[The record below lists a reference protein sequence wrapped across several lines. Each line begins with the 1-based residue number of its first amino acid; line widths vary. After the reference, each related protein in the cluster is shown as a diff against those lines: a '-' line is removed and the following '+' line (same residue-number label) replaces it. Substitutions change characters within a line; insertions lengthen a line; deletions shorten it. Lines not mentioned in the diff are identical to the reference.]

1 MDAGRQTKM
10 DSAVKPGGL
19 DNKTILGGWAILLFT
34 AIIAYLPGLDGP
46 FLFDD
51 FGSIAELGSRGG
63 VRDWETFKAFV
74 FGGYSGPTGRPLALL
89 SFLID
94 ANNWPADAWPF
105 KRTNLVI
112 HLVNAALLGVLINKV
127 LQLLEMDSRNRRWIA
142 AISAACWLLHPFLVS
157 TTLYVVQ
164 RMAQLATLFVF
175 LGFIA
180 YLHGRSLLASNAMK
194 AYLVMSLSVGVFT
207 LLAMI
212 SKENGILLPLL
223 IGTLEV
229 TVLASQRARLPR
241 LNRYWA
247 IVFLVLPSTI
257 VALYLGGKF
266 LSDDFF
272 RAVSPR
278 DFSTHERLLT
288 QPRILVDYLR
298 HWFVPELYTVGVFQD
313 HFIKST
319 GILSPITTLFAIVFH
334 LALIVIAVIKRQRWP
349 LFAFAVLFFYA
360 SHLIES
366 TVINLE
372 LYFEHRNYLA
382 TAFLFVPV
390 VVFLQSQLNRRLF
403 YVVAAGA
410 LLLLAGMTRYTATV
424 WADHDKMVEASA
436 QKAPTSARAQML
448 LSRNLYNRQQYDESI
463 RVIDQAIANIPGNHA
478 LLISRSNILCNVG
491 ILEASDFEDTARKL
505 GASIYDPRSIRL
517 YTSLGVSIVEGRC
530 PSVTAERLRVMFE
543 NMLDI
548 AENADPRLMRFSQ
561 IQYFIGFTSVH
572 IGEPERA
579 VSAFEKSLDSRPG
592 AAHAMMMAADLAS
605 GDYYD
610 EALHFSDI
618 ALQQLDAGR
627 SNPLQGAPVNES
639 DIHAFR
645 ATVRADREAAAD

>member
-1 MDAGRQTKM
+1 MDLTEM
-10 DSAVKPGGL
+10 PGGL
-19 DNKTILGGWAILLFT
+19 GDRKLIGFWAVALL
-34 AIIAYLPGLDGP
+34 AGVIAYMPGLDGP

-63 VRDWETFKAFV
+63 VRDWETFKGFV

-89 SFLID
+89 TFLID

-112 HLVNAALLGVLINKV
+112 HLINAALLGVLINKV
-127 LQLLEMDSRNRRWIA
+127 LQLLEMDSRNRRWIV

-180 YLHGRSLLASNAMK
+180 YLHGRSLLASNALK
-194 AYLVMSLSVGVFT
+194 AYLIMSLSVGVFT
-207 LLAMI
+207 FLAMI

-257 VALYLGGKF
+257 IALYLGGKF

-272 RAVSPR
+272 RAMPPR
-278 DFSTHERLLT
+278 DFSTYERLLT

-382 TAFLFVPV
+382 SAFLFVPV
-390 VVFLQSQLNRRLF
+390 VVLLQSQLNRRLF
-403 YVVAAGA
+403 FVVAAGA
-410 LLLLAGMTRYTATV
+410 LLLLAGITRYTATV
-424 WADHDKMVEASA
+424 WADHDTMVEASA

-448 LSRNLYNRQQYDESI
+448 LARNLYNRQQYDESI
-463 RVIDQAIANIPGNHA
+463 RVIDEAIANIPDNHA
-478 LLISRSNILCNVG
+478 LLISRSNILCNLG

-505 GASIYDPRSIRL
+505 AASIYDPRSIRL

-530 PSVTAERLRVMFE
+530 PSVTADSLREMFE
-543 NMLDI
+543 NMLDV
-548 AENADPRLMRFSQ
+548 AENSDPRLMQFSQ
-561 IQYFIGFTSVH
+561 IQYLIGYTSVH

-592 AAHAMMMAADLAS
+592 AAHAMLMAADLAS

-610 EALHFSDI
+610 EALHFSGI
-618 ALQQLDAGR
+618 ALQQLKAGT
-627 SNPLQGAPVNES
+627 SNLMQGAPVNES

>member
-1 MDAGRQTKM
+1 MDLTQL
-10 DSAVKPGGL
+10 PGGL
-19 DNKTILGGWAILLFT
+19 GDKKLIGFWAVALLA
-34 AIIAYLPGLDGP
+34 AIIAYMPGLDGP

>member
-1 MDAGRQTKM
+1 MDLTEM
-10 DSAVKPGGL
+10 PGGL
-19 DNKTILGGWAILLFT
+19 GDRKLIGFWAVALL
-34 AIIAYLPGLDGP
+34 AGVIAYMPGLDGP

-63 VRDWETFKAFV
+63 VRDWETFKGFV

-89 SFLID
+89 TFLID

-112 HLVNAALLGVLINKV
+112 HLINAALLGVLINKV
-127 LQLLEMDSRNRRWIA
+127 LQLLEMDSRNRRWIV

-180 YLHGRSLLASNAMK
+180 YLHGRSLLASNALK
-194 AYLVMSLSVGVFT
+194 AYLIMSLSVGVFT
-207 LLAMI
+207 FLAMI

-257 VALYLGGKF
+257 IALYLGGKF

-272 RAVSPR
+272 RAMPPR
-278 DFSTHERLLT
+278 DFSTYERLLT

-382 TAFLFVPV
+382 SAFLFVPV
-390 VVFLQSQLNRRLF
+390 VVLLQSQLNRRLF
-403 YVVAAGA
+403 FVVAAGA
-410 LLLLAGMTRYTATV
+410 LLLLAGITRYTATV
-424 WADHDKMVEASA
+424 WADHDTMVEASA

-448 LSRNLYNRQQYDESI
+448 LARNLYNRQQYDESI
-463 RVIDQAIANIPGNHA
+463 RVIDEAIANIPDNHA
-478 LLISRSNILCNVG
+478 LLISRSNILCNLG

-505 GASIYDPRSIRL
+505 AASIYDPRSIRL

-530 PSVTAERLRVMFE
+530 PSVTADSLREMFE
-543 NMLDI
+543 NMLDV
-548 AENADPRLMRFSQ
+548 AENSDPRLMQFSQ
-561 IQYFIGFTSVH
+561 IQYLIGYTSVH

-579 VSAFEKSLDSRPG
+579 VAAFEKSLDSRPG
-592 AAHAMMMAADLAS
+592 AAHAMLMAADLAS

-610 EALHFSDI
+610 EALHFSGI
-618 ALQQLDAGR
+618 ALQQLKAGT
-627 SNPLQGAPVNES
+627 SNLMQGAPVNES